1 MLLRQVGMLLQALTS
16 DDNLIWKGTI
26 EFKGGEF
33 KFRCNDDWD
42 VNLGGDMQNLTP
54 GGANIASPGEGT
66 YEVTLNL
73 SQAPLQLHIGEEIIT
88 DK

>member
-1 MLLRQVGMLLQALTS
+1 MIGDATPAGWDASTALTS

-73 SQAPLQLHIGEEIIT
+73 SQLPYSCTLE
-88 DK
+88 KK